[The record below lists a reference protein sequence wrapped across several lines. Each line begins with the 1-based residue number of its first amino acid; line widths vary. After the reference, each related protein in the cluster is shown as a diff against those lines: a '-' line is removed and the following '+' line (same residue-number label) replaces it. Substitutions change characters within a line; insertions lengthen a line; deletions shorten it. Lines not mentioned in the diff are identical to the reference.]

1 MAMRPMASSPDQDPI
16 EYAQRRGNWTRLD
29 WADFVFRTIMLAVF
43 ASLGFWCIVFLVHVA
58 W

>member
-1 MAMRPMASSPDQDPI
+1 MASSPDQDPI
-16 EYAQRRGNWTRLD
+16 EYAQRRGDWTRLD

-43 ASLGFWCIVFLVHVA
+43 ASLAFWCIVFLVHVP